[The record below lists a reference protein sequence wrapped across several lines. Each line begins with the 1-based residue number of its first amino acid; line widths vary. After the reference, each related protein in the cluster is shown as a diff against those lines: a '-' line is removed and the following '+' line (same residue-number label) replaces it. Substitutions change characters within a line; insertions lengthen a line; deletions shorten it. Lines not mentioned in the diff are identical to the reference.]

1 MAAYFNAAA
10 LGVAVGGAVIYALK
24 GKGTPSS
31 SVADEL
37 SIVKQH
43 WHAAEKTAGGRVDR
57 KAFKAIM
64 LSVHAGKLTE
74 VSRPEFIKFLDRC
87 FDAGT
92 GLMLAPGKPEKA
104 DLGRHCFSY
113 CALLAGEFYFSAA
126 SADPKTGAC
135 GCDAPV
141 ADVLGLKVD

>member
-10 LGVAVGGAVIYALK
+10 LGVAVGGAVIHALK

-64 LSVHAGKLTE
+64 LLVHAGKLTE
-74 VSRPEFIKFLDRC
+74 VSRPEFIKLLDRC

-92 GLMLAPGKPEKA
+92 GLMLAPGKPEKV

-126 SADPKTGAC
+126 SADPKTGTC

>member
-24 GKGTPSS
+24 GKVTPSS

-64 LSVHAGKLTE
+64 LLVHAGKLTE

-126 SADPKTGAC
+126 SADPKTGTC